1 MARGERA
8 IVVVPERIGEGAL
21 RSLEARIEEAVGLAQ
36 AIGIEVAARKSF
48 RLRQIRP
55 ASLFGKGQ
63 VEEISA
69 LAEDH
74 DAQLLVVDAALTPV
88 QQKTLEE

>member
-1 MARGERA
+1 MTRGERA
-8 IVVVPERIGEGAL
+8 LVVVPERAGEGGL

-48 RLRQIRP
+48 KLRQIRP

-63 VEEISA
+63 VEEI
-69 LAEDH
+69 
-74 DAQLLVVDAALTPV
+74 AALGD
-88 QQKTLEE
+88 EHEA